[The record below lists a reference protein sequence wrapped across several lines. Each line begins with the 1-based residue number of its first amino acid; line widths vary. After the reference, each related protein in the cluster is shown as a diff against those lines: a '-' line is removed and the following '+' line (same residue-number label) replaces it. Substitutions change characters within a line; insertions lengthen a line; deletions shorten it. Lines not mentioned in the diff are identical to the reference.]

1 MEQLLSIFDEQ
12 NQTVVEMRHPIPA
25 EYEPILQRLHAAL
38 SDEEVRHARLAQEEL
53 LYEFATRD
61 KALKEAIIREQE
73 AKTREQETKSI
84 TITAILNLQ
93 NKGMSL
99 LEIASIF
106 NLTEKEIGKILPVKR
121 Q

>member
-1 MEQLLSIFDEQ
+1 
-12 NQTVVEMRHPIPA
+12 MRHPIPA

-38 SDEEVRHARLAQEEL
+38 SDDEVRHARLAQEEL
-53 LYEFATRD
+53 LYEFTTRE
-61 KALKEAIIREQE
+61 KALEEAIIREQK
-73 AKTREQETKSI
+73 AKVREQEAKSV

-99 LEIASIF
+99 AEITSIF
-106 NLTEKEIGKILPVKR
+106 NLTEEEIKKMN